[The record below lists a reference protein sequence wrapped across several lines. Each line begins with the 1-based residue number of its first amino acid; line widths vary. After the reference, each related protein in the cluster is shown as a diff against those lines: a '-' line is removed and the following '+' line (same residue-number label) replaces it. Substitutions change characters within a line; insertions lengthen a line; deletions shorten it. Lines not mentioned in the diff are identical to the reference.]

1 MDAQS
6 SAAAARE
13 AELSEELRQA
23 RQAAARAAYTGEDH
37 VIAMEKAMRGKHERE
52 VAELQTRA
60 SESEERVRVGLRSAW
75 RGCAGGVRDEGE
87 WGLLQCLVKVHR
99 LALIQQGLIVE
110 FLSLMEWWLPS
121 HSSMAVG

>member
-37 VIAMEKAMRGKHERE
+37 VIAMEKAMRGKHEQE

-60 SESEERVRVGLRSAW
+60 SESEERVRVRLRAH
-75 RGCAGGVRDEGE
+75 GGGVGREREMEVG
-87 WGLLQCLVKVHR
+87 GGVLQCLVKTHR
-99 LALIQQGLIVE
+99 
-110 FLSLMEWWLPS
+110 PT
-121 HSSMAVG
+121 